1 MFHNP
6 LHDANPA
13 FLNTSPMGLLP
24 DDPTY
29 EVHYQERDGALRHTT
44 IRFSELDET
53 LMDLRSDGYAIL
65 DYYPTEE

>member
-1 MFHNP
+1 
-6 LHDANPA
+6 
-13 FLNTSPMGLLP
+13 
-24 DDPTY
+24 
-29 EVHYQERDGALRHTT
+29 VHYQERDGALRHTT